1 MGSFS
6 SISPAPVFSRT
17 NVSFAPGRS
26 WHGSLGVKPP
36 LIVGRPG
43 INRSV
48 QEVEERSWAPKRR
61 RVKSITAAVKMYLQL
76 DLEESIT
83 RSNDAVPQSR
93 NKMFKGMDGAQGRMN
108 FRPRKPM
115 DAADISSRGDAR
127 PWPSRTQCG
136 RCGAYRAQKEMQSM
150 HASGGTTLMISD
162 SMNVEVQ
169 SS

>member
-6 SISPAPVFSRT
+6 SISPAPVFSTT

-76 DLEESIT
+76 DLEESILAPT
-83 RSNDAVPQSR
+83 TQSLNRGIKRSKEWTEHKAGRIQTL
-93 NKMFKGMDGAQGRMN
+93 KADGRGRYI
-108 FRPRKPM
+108 FERRRAPV
-115 DAADISSRGDAR
+115 AISCS
-127 PWPSRTQCG
+127 
-136 RCGAYRAQKEMQSM
+136 K
-150 HASGGTTLMISD
+150 
-162 SMNVEVQ
+162 
-169 SS
+169 